1 MFYTTRKIQL
11 AYANRC
17 TALPQRLY
25 LDAKINYSAHRV
37 EAAADRRHAKLAK
50 KREEFLER
58 TFALD
63 DADAIADTFL
73 LLPSAIYPQKLRAHI
88 SYSSKL
94 LRGTR
99 ADLRSPCII
108 CVAPQIAN
116 DVSRSS
122 DRRVFLSAGYEC
134 NLDAANADRR

>member
-1 MFYTTRKIQL
+1 MDLR
-11 AYANRC
+11 N
-17 TALPQRLY
+17 
-25 LDAKINYSAHRV
+25 V
-37 EAAADRRHAKLAK
+37 
-50 KREEFLER
+50 
-58 TFALD
+58 LD
-63 DADAIADTFL
+63 DADAVADTFL
-73 LLPSAIYPQKLRAHI
+73 LLPSAICPQKLRAHI

-122 DRRVFLSAGYEC
+122 DRRVFLPAGYEC